1 VLSNQGV
8 DLPAERL
15 GRVRQFIMGQA
26 AEIGLKPPEQVG
38 NAGGE
43 VIHFEKKP
51 HPRFAQRRG

>member
-1 VLSNQGV
+1 
-8 DLPAERL
+8 
-15 GRVRQFIMGQA
+15 MGQA